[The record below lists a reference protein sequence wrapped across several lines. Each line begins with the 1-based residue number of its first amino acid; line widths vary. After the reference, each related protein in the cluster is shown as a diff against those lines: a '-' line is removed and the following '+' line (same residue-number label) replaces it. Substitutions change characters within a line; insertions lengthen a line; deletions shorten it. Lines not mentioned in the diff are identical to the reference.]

1 MEKRLSQLKAEFLES
16 VGRELETEGF
26 KLKAAKDSFVRHRSG
41 VSDIFQLVC
50 KDGKPGWKVQPNVA
64 IRLEQVEEIFHGTSG
79 FELQYQK
86 DTPMGAS
93 VGRLLSG
100 STQSVEFLL
109 ASDSDLA
116 PTTEQALRIFR
127 ETASPYFERWGSLQ
141 AIDAELNDDPSK
153 KTPHRSLAW
162 FRCSTG
168 IIVAR
173 LVGRADYEKLAEF
186 YTEVMTQDNKGFYLT
201 RFQNLLRSLESAEPG
216 GGLAAGRSSN

>member
-1 MEKRLSQLKAEFLES
+1 M
-16 VGRELETEGF
+16 
-26 KLKAAKDSFVRHRSG
+26 
-41 VSDIFQLVC
+41 
-50 KDGKPGWKVQPNVA
+50 
-64 IRLEQVEEIFHGTSG
+64 
-79 FELQYQK
+79 
-86 DTPMGAS
+86 
-93 VGRLLSG
+93 
-100 STQSVEFLL
+100 
-109 ASDSDLA
+109 
-116 PTTEQALRIFR
+116 
-127 ETASPYFERWGSLQ
+127 Q